1 MRHILL
7 LVACGLLL
15 AMTVDVAIPGAADA
29 DLTLGAAAGSI
40 QPLRGMNVGP
50 LGNFAFPNLTSAY
63 QDRAVNLIRTHDFQ
77 GPLDMFTMY
86 PDRSKSPALASSF
99 NFTGMVGFEFHSSD
113 DTFRSIVDN
122 GFEPYLRL
130 GDSSSNATPPTVSQF
145 PNWEQAALQVIR
157 HYREGAMNGFTSNL
171 RYIEIWN
178 EPNNQSFWPPPNT
191 SADYFKL
198 YTETAALLKAA
209 IPALIVGGPAIGSS
223 GCTSTTGQAY
233 TRSFLDAVRA
243 ANAPLDFF
251 SWHLYSNAPDDYVT
265 CAKFYRTELDTRG
278 FTSTVQIVSEWN
290 TATSGLS
297 NAEIINVRAMAR
309 GAAINTAGWINMQ
322 TAGVSQEMFYRGP
335 EPTTDDG
342 AFYGMFYGSGTPKK
356 VGYAAQLWNTISQY
370 PTRLSMSGGASNF
383 YALAASSTTAGTAV
397 LVANTSATARTWS
410 LASVAGSSITVK
422 TVSDAADGVVATT
435 QTSDTFSIPAY
446 GVQLIIV
453 GAVPTST
460 QTFTA
465 TASASGSSSS
475 LTLDLSM
482 TVAATDIGQS
492 GQIYI
497 AANLGSQWYFFNGSS
512 WQPWTTGNYP
522 AYLSGT
528 LPSSST
534 VRVLSVTNVNAF
546 RGASIY
552 VAYGRS
558 QADMLTRGLYK
569 LVYTL

>member
-1 MRHILL
+1 MSERMMRILSLFL
-7 LVACGLLL
+7 LVLTLAGTCG
-15 AMTVDVAIPGAADA
+15 AAVPGAADA
-29 DLTLGAAAGSI
+29 DLVLGAAAGSI
-40 QPLRGMNVGP
+40 QPLRGINIGP
-50 LGNFAFPNLTSAY
+50 LGNLSNLNLTSAY
-63 QDRAVNLIRTHDFQ
+63 LDRGVNLIRTHDFY
-77 GPLDMFTMY
+77 GPMDMATIY
-86 PDRSKSPALASSF
+86 PDRTKSPSLSSSF
-99 NFTGMVGFEFHSSD
+99 NFAGIVGSEFRSSD
-113 DTFRSIVDN
+113 DVFRAIVDG
-122 GFEPYLRL
+122 GFEPFLRL
-130 GDSSSNATPPTVSQF
+130 GDSFNDATPPTASQRS
-145 PNWEQAALQVIR
+145 NWEQAGLQVVR
-157 HYREGAMNGFTSNL
+157 HYREGAMNGTTSNL
-171 RYIEIWN
+171 RYVEIWN
-178 EPNNQSFWPPPNT
+178 EPDNLTFWPSPFT
-191 SADYFKL
+191 AADYH
-198 YTETAALLKAA
+198 TPETATILRAA
-209 IPALIVGGPAIGSS
+209 IPSLRIGVPAVTPA
-223 GCTSTTGQAY
+223 GCKSANGQAWV
-233 TRSFLDAVRA
+233 RAFLDAVRA

-251 SWHLYSNAPDDYVT
+251 SWHLYSNTPEDYSS
-265 CAKFYRTELDTRG
+265 CAAFDRTELDTRG

-482 TVAATDIGQS
+482 TVAAG
-492 GQIYI
+492 
-497 AANLGSQWYFFNGSS
+497 GS
-512 WQPWTTGNYP
+512 
-522 AYLSGT
+522 
-528 LPSSST
+528 
-534 VRVLSVTNVNAF
+534 
-546 RGASIY
+546 SIY

-558 QADMLTRGLYK
+558 QADMLARGLYR